1 MLAAPLLKKALRFQN
16 GTRHDE
22 MTKRTSCIALTFLL
36 LLPAAI
42 VVMAQQEGD
51 QKRKVPAMS
60 SDDADAVPA
69 ARQPMAGSATGA
81 TARMARY
88 SPESCGLSIELPREA
103 HRFDTTAST
112 IEKQGMGSL
121 RVYQSPGDDYIVNL
135 RHYELPRRGQPVP
148 EECIKTFFRAVQAAG
163 VFTDL
168 NYTILDKSAD
178 RASFRVVS
186 GEEQGRGWEGFALV
200 QGRHAWIVFAVY
212 PLAKPLAVQQVK
224 TVLGS
229 ATLDGPPCLE

>member
-1 MLAAPLLKKALRFQN
+1 MLKL
-16 GTRHDE
+16 
-22 MTKRTSCIALTFLL
+22 TSCIALTFLFL
-36 LLPAAI
+36 LLAGLG
-42 VVMAQQEGD
+42 VMARQEGD

-60 SDDADAVPA
+60 SDDTDVAPSTRQSTAPSV
-69 ARQPMAGSATGA
+69 ARSTAGL
-81 TARMARY
+81 ARY
-88 SPESCGLSIELPREA
+88 SPESCGLSIELPREP
-103 HRFDTTAST
+103 HTFGPTAST
-112 IEKQGMGSL
+112 IEKQSMGSL

-135 RHYELPRRGQPVP
+135 RHYELLRRGQPAP

-168 NYTILDKSAD
+168 NYAILDKSAD

-212 PLAKPLAVQQVK
+212 PLGKSSAVQQVK
-224 TVLGS
+224 SIFGS
-229 ATLDGPPCLE
+229 ARLDGPPCLQ